1 MIFIRL
7 VVSRESEHPAKNMTA
22 RWALHHPTSPF
33 SGWGDKSAVSAFQ
46 IFCGIR
52 LVVGTGCVSGWLAG
66 WLAVGAAAA
75 AGGDG
80 GGVVRLETDGVAAD
94 YDSAVI

>member
-1 MIFIRL
+1 MAFVL
-7 VVSRESEHPAKNMTA
+7 SL
-22 RWALHHPTSPF
+22 AL
-33 SGWGDKSAVSAFQ
+33 AVS
-46 IFCGIR
+46 
-52 LVVGTGCVSGWLAG
+52 LDG